1 MLSRC
6 SQASKPFCQKRSKM
20 PESCHSLKRRC
31 AELDE
36 HIPVAFRQPVL
47 RKKNMASMA
56 ARLSTRFLYVSS
68 GWLVLC
74 SGIPGHF
81 LGSMQKNNEVS
92 ILSLQ
97 AFHSLKLLGQSET
110 GDCSNFLQAKT
121 CSNLKVRGRMIK
133 IHEDRTE
140 IIH

>member
-1 MLSRC
+1 MLF
-6 SQASKPFCQKRSKM
+6 AA
-20 PESCHSLKRRC
+20 L
-31 AELDE
+31 ELVNDRLG
-36 HIPVAFRQPVL
+36 PVGVRLATFEALHRILRQPGRDRPVL
-47 RKKNMASMA
+47 
-56 ARLSTRFLYVSS
+56 LVGHDGEQFL
-68 GWLVLC
+68 GF
-74 SGIPGHF
+74 F

>member
-1 MLSRC
+1 QRVSCMYRVDGW
-6 SQASKPFCQKRSKM
+6 FCAQGY
-20 PESCHSLKRRC
+20 
-31 AELDE
+31 
-36 HIPVAFRQPVL
+36 PV
-47 RKKNMASMA
+47 
-56 ARLSTRFLYVSS
+56 
-68 GWLVLC
+68 
-74 SGIPGHF
+74 IF